1 MVQQMEMTR
10 LADLERHLRLALAGT
25 LPGVEA
31 QRRMAPIP
39 RPGWLP
45 GRSPEESRPA
55 AALLLVFP
63 AASPAHVLL
72 TVRSSQLP
80 SHAGQVSLPG
90 GAVEEGEGLEEA
102 ALREASEET
111 GVDQAA
117 VRVLGRLT
125 PLHIP
130 VSGFVL
136 NTVVG
141 VADARP
147 EFRLAGTEVEQLLE
161 PSLDGLLDPTAVR
174 RFPRLADGLF
184 QDVPYFAIDGVQVWG
199 ATAMVLAEFLEI
211 VRQG

>member
-90 GAVEEGEGLEEA
+90 GAVEEGESLEEA

-161 PSLDGLLDPTAVR
+161 PSLDGLLDPAAVR
-174 RFPRLADGLF
+174 RFPRLMDGLF
-184 QDVPYFAIDGVQVWG
+184 QDVPYFAIDRVQVWG